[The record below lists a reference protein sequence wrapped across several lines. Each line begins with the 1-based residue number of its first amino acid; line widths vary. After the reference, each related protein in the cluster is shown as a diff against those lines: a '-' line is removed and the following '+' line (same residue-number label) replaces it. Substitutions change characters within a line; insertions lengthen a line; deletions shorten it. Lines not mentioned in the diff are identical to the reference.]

1 MTTEYGIDLKPTPNY
16 SGNPITIADE
26 MLSSYEILTGKNQP
40 YPKAIVKFDRSLYE
54 SESSWSNNTLPEIID
69 GQSLLSIRDGPY
81 GHFYDYV
88 IAKHT
93 TSDLYVSFEC
103 YDSAYL
109 LKTTELSDILLP
121 PVPIGYL
128 DARVPVYFKAVGNLS
143 LFSQYYIFVPTTSLK
158 STDSSPLIYSADIY
172 LSIPVTRVSSQTS
185 TRYTFCMLHGTIQLM
200 NSSQPDSG
208 VQFLITSIDRFHG
221 DLASLFILCCAFVRR
236 DCFTYLTPQTIT
248 TSETYPNNWLLNE
261 TVGWSSTPSNFHEE
275 SRSLVALSN
284 SPISGLQSVGTFSE
298 KEQYYGYLVVSSSTS
313 TRVQYDYV
321 TAQNVDQIV
330 TIDTT
335 VAYEVAKPAVDF
347 EIRTNEFAASVLTA
361 LAESYNMLYFF
372 ASVYNTYRR
381 SDGYLLPKTPNT
393 SGYSATNIL
402 FTKNMSSLTTDVNY
416 IRNKLLNISPSR
428 TITLDYTN
436 STVDFLTAPQI
447 SNQGTGDLVTS
458 VTVASENY
466 QGSMSYTN
474 APFRGKSNNIYVPY
488 IDQDNEKGTIEEIQ
502 ENLTYAK
509 KFLKR
514 IAYNILRSN
523 KADQNMCSY
532 STQELQPKIISVE
545 TLPTSDIDTDAIY
558 AVLDPNT
565 LGETCYK
572 RNGSTWITVTP
583 TFTYSDPFPYD
594 FATIDDEINGK
605 TLTSVPLAALHTRYP
620 ECTTTWLWGYP
631 PYLDTEASLNDLTK
645 NSLVGAEQGTE
656 NITISENYAAK
667 IIVGDSDPDEL
678 PPSDPSTGNRL
689 YDPTNQSLGGFTGLI
704 QERNE
709 DSGIYRL
716 AGYDKGV
723 LQAQFRTDGKIATG
737 GNNIILD
744 ADGLSVKYDPSES
757 GPGYRPTDALKFI
770 DKENSNNIPMR
781 VYYDPIAHSAS
792 VNSQPVTDGNNNSIG
807 TSVSLSYGSGS
818 VSFDPHTV
826 SLVVDGTQVS
836 DAAYMILS
844 TNDGSLIYPTN
855 RCAISVDS
863 NNSYSHSQPNKFM
876 NHSTGAAIDTSEEY
890 CTTSVS
896 SGNNTAQILNS
907 IGVDFVESN
916 NVFTNIPYMVGCN
929 GRGGGSPYADHQ
941 ALSLK
946 ATYTAYLNQTFSV
959 DNTGYTLEGISSGN
973 FIVNIRYTGNFSI
986 RVNFKIGGS
995 TVDTRD
1001 ISLANTSLALFATQS
1016 ITFSVPEQ
1024 NQQSGTFSFGIE
1036 ITSTGM
1042 VGADLTYGWISY
1054 VDMGLYDVV
1063 AKYGYVSTSSYI
1075 RYCQSSQD
1083 IAYKANKILTLSNL
1097 HTNGSTDN
1105 QKFLIANVQNGSVSG
1120 IVAANID
1127 RPISLVLNTDA
1138 TLRIGVSDTAS
1149 ISTSSPPTCSATY
1162 LVQNGEGGHLMVSSS
1177 GVELNGD
1184 TKIWGG
1190 DFTQSADSSGDR
1202 GNASFDVDSF
1212 SVNSTILTAI
1222 TSPMILFIGNS
1233 TFTNDATFG
1242 GNVALTG
1249 GLVINDAIAEYL
1261 RGALLQWRRVW
1272 YSSTGVDSGYYNMG
1286 NSLPTGDFRSYR
1298 EVMIVARTTNDADTD
1313 NGFVS
1318 SVMPIKEIYNGA
1330 ETTLLSPGTSPKKT
1344 NPREWNQM
1352 SIMSDDGIN
1361 NSYYLTIRFETA
1373 VGVRI
1378 VESER
1383 TKLYAVFVR

>member
-128 DARVPVYFKAVGNLS
+128 DARVPMYFKAVGNLS

-172 LSIPVTRVSSQTS
+172 LSIPVTRVSSPNS
-185 TRYTFCMLHGTIQLM
+185 ARYTLCMLHGTIQLM

-275 SRSLVALSN
+275 SRSLVALNN

-313 TRVQYDYV
+313 SRVQYDYV

-393 SGYSATNIL
+393 NGYSATNIL

-545 TLPTSDIDTDAIY
+545 TLPISDIDTNAIY
-558 AVLDPNT
+558 SVLNLNT
-565 LGETCYK
+565 MGETCYK
-572 RNGSTWITVTP
+572 RNGSAWEIVTP

-594 FATIDDEINGK
+594 FATINDVINGK

-631 PYLDTEASLNDLTK
+631 PYLDTESSLNDLTK
-645 NSLVGAEQGTE
+645 SSLVSAEQGTE
-656 NITISENYAAK
+656 NITISENYAAR

-716 AGYDKGV
+716 AGYDNGIV
-723 LQAQFRTDGKIATG
+723 QAQFRTDGKITAG
-737 GNNIILD
+737 QNNVLLD
-744 ADGLSVKYDPSES
+744 ADGLTVLYDASSDEYRAQESLKYIEKGSVHTTNPIVPFRMYYVQGSSILDAQAPATDLSLRYGDGAVGFGKVQDDVSIN
-757 GPGYRPTDALKFI
+757 GYRTDTSVTERRLGTLTA
-770 DKENSNNIPMR
+770 D
-781 VYYDPIAHSAS
+781 S
-792 VNSQPVTDGNNNSIG
+792 VNGTNALLDGDMIIDAMMTSGYTSDTIILSSSDTEPRVTYSSAAGYFYTNANATRITTNDVSYNVPSSAPPFYLGCFMWYSPVQTIRNFHFKGFFSIRPLEITTIEG
-807 TSVSLSYGSGS
+807 QSAYLESAYAT
-818 VSFDPHTV
+818 FTV
-826 SLVVDGTQVS
+826 SIPITENVSGIIYLYKGSSLVNSETFTASSTVPNVITHYLNVTNTPFDNSDEFRIEVQSTDVISDGMKSATG
-836 DAAYMILS
+836 ALF
-844 TNDGSLIYPTN
+844 
-855 RCAISVDS
+855 AISV
-863 NNSYSHSQPNKFM
+863 NVTKVVCTY
-876 NHSTGAAIDTSEEY
+876 EY
-890 CTTSVS
+890 
-896 SGNNTAQILNS
+896 
-907 IGVDFVESN
+907 
-916 NVFTNIPYMVGCN
+916 Y
-929 GRGGGSPYADHQ
+929 
-941 ALSLK
+941 
-946 ATYTAYLNQTFSV
+946 
-959 DNTGYTLEGISSGN
+959 
-973 FIVNIRYTGNFSI
+973 
-986 RVNFKIGGS
+986 
-995 TVDTRD
+995 
-1001 ISLANTSLALFATQS
+1001 
-1016 ITFSVPEQ
+1016 VPV
-1024 NQQSGTFSFGIE
+1024 SGTYYQTTLARSNPASSE
-1036 ITSTGM
+1036 PLWSLTS
-1042 VGADLTYGWISY
+1042 D
-1054 VDMGLYDVV
+1054 
-1063 AKYGYVSTSSYI
+1063 STRI
-1075 RYCQSSQD
+1075 
-1083 IAYKANKILTLSNL
+1083 
-1097 HTNGSTDN
+1097 
-1105 QKFLIANVQNGSVSG
+1105 
-1120 IVAANID
+1120 
-1127 RPISLVLNTDA
+1127 
-1138 TLRIGVSDTAS
+1138 LRISNINLDNWKG
-1149 ISTSSPPTCSATY
+1149 
-1162 LVQNGEGGHLMVSSS
+1162 
-1177 GVELNGD
+1177 
-1184 TKIWGG
+1184 
-1190 DFTQSADSSGDR
+1190 
-1202 GNASFDVDSF
+1202 
-1212 SVNSTILTAI
+1212 
-1222 TSPMILFIGNS
+1222 LFIGKKITTGSGFALLTAPITENTVFYIDTDGIELIIGALSDTGYGTDGGASCTISYNVYNGQGGQISLDPNGSSHYGKSVFNGDLVLKPVASNLKGSALFDTEVFYLKSDLIEVISPATLISGAVYLASGIDPTDDSTRVPSTNWVRTLIDSVKNETINTVNDMLTWKRVWSGATNS
-1233 TFTNDATFG
+1233 GNYSLTQALPSNAHELMFYTVNTRENDQGLMSHVIQITSGFTPSGTTLWPKANSDNHFTNGDYDHWNT
-1242 GNVALTG
+1242 V
-1249 GLVINDAIAEYL
+1249 GLI
-1261 RGALLQWRRVW
+1261 
-1272 YSSTGVDSGYYNMG
+1272 
-1286 NSLPTGDFRSYR
+1286 GDDGEARSYTISVHFSDR
-1298 EVMIVARTTNDADTD
+1298 EHFSIVAESWTAL
-1313 NGFVS
+1313 
-1318 SVMPIKEIYNGA
+1318 IAIYY
-1330 ETTLLSPGTSPKKT
+1330 
-1344 NPREWNQM
+1344 R
-1352 SIMSDDGIN
+1352 
-1361 NSYYLTIRFETA
+1361 
-1373 VGVRI
+1373 
-1378 VESER
+1378 
-1383 TKLYAVFVR
+1383 